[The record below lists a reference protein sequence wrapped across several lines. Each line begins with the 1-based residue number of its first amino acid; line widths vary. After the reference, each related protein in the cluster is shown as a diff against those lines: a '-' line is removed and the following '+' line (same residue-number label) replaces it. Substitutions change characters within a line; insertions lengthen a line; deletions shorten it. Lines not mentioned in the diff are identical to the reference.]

1 MDASFVTAFIA
12 SVICSS
18 DAIAGEQCCVVLAP
32 ARVDPQQLS
41 MINQMQGPDAAA
53 RSWLSSSGS
62 VDDNFKTAAR
72 ILKEVSRVIADRGPE
87 RRQLLANK
95 PTLV

>member
-41 MINQMQGPDAAA
+41 MINQMQ
-53 RSWLSSSGS
+53 
-62 VDDNFKTAAR
+62 V
-72 ILKEVSRVIADRGPE
+72 
-87 RRQLLANK
+87 
-95 PTLV
+95 PTLPREAGCPAPAALMTTSKPLRAS